1 MELLSKDNPIETI
14 ESHTQN
20 LLKNFDILNNLYPEI
35 KYLDWEILKLACI
48 YHDLGK
54 ISTKFQNKIIKKIKS
69 NNKEYE
75 LKKYDIKDTIEDLYS
90 GELEIP
96 HNYLSPAFLP
106 YKKLFQ
112 KWDKEKIRIL
122 VRVIFK
128 HHKKTNYN
136 FKKINFFLKNDIEK
150 NFQFLKFKKIKEIDL
165 SEGIQEFERYA
176 KKIEKDNLNPEMF
189 YKYILILG
197 LLKKI
202 DYASSSC
209 VKINTNGKISTLEV
223 EKPNKDLIEKVSGM
237 LSNLSAEGK
246 NSLQKYLENN
256 KDENNVI
263 VASTGMGKTEA
274 GLLWIGNNKGFF
286 SLPLKVSADSI
297 YKRIKEKKSIENSNY
312 IGFEEVGLLHSDTL
326 TNYRE
331 EFLINNRDGAELIE
345 YTNLTRQL
353 SLPLT
358 VCTLDQ
364 LIDFVYLY
372 EGFELKL
379 AILSYSKLIIDE
391 IQMYSSKY
399 LGTILTALKYITD
412 VSGKFTIMTATLPPI
427 IEYYLKEKLKIDYRK
442 PGNPFLKNLI
452 RHKMKIFEENINTDR
467 IIENYKDKRV
477 LVICNTVKKAQ
488 EIYMNL
494 KEKLPEY
501 EVFLLHS
508 RFIKK
513 DRKNLEDKLKYSG
526 NRKNNVKNQIW
537 VSTQI
542 VECSLD
548 LDFDILYTELSGLI
562 QRMGRVYRN
571 RELNSEIMYNVYVF
585 TGTDRSFPSGIKYE
599 NKKSVADFDLF
610 NESKKTLLNYKNE
623 IITEDE
629 KIKWVEN
636 TYTYEKLKCT
646 RFHKEVKK
654 QINYLQNLRAFD
666 ADKFRIDIR
675 EIETVNILPKVIYDE
690 NRKEID
696 NLKAKINRA
705 DLSDIDKF
713 KYIEMLRKFY
723 VPVYPS
729 MKKKIVD
736 KMKINKKFK
745 EYDVDIV
752 DIDYTCEIGINI

>member
-1 MELLSKDNPIETI
+1 MEILSKDDPIETI

-54 ISTKFQNKIIKKIKS
+54 VSTKFQNKIIKKIKS
-69 NNKEYE
+69 NNKEFE

-90 GELEIP
+90 EELEIP

-122 VRVIFK
+122 VRAIFK
-128 HHKKTNYN
+128 HHKRTEYN

-150 NFQFLKFKKIKEIDL
+150 NFPFLKFKKIKEIDL

-189 YKYILILG
+189 YKYILTLG

-209 VKINTNGKISTLEV
+209 VKIGINGEANTLDV
-223 EKPNKDLIEKVSGM
+223 EKPNKNLIEKVSGM
-237 LSNLSAEGK
+237 LSNLSPEGK
-246 NSLQKYLENN
+246 NSLQKYLESNT
-256 KDENNVI
+256 DGNNVI
-263 VASTGMGKTEA
+263 IASTGMGKTEA

-286 SLPLKVSADSI
+286 SLPFKVSADSI
-297 YKRIKEKKSIENSNY
+297 YRRIKEKKSAVNNNY

-331 EFLINNRDGAELIE
+331 EFLNNNRNEAELIE
-345 YTNLTRQL
+345 YTDLTRQF

-379 AILSYSKLIIDE
+379 ATLSYSKLIIDE

-399 LGTILTALKYITD
+399 LGTILTALKYVTD
-412 VSGKFTIMTATLPPI
+412 VGGRFTIMTATLPPI
-427 IEYYLKEKLKIDYRK
+427 IEYYLKKKLKIDYKK
-442 PGNPFLKNLI
+442 PESPFLKNLI

-467 IIENYKDKRV
+467 IIEDYKDKRV

-488 EIYMNL
+488 EMFMNL

-548 LDFDILYTELSGLI
+548 LDFDILYTELSELSGLI

-571 RELNSEIMYNVYVF
+571 RELNSEITYNVYVF

-599 NKKSVADFDLF
+599 NKKSVVDFDLF
-610 NESKKTLLNYKNE
+610 NES
-623 IITEDE
+623 
-629 KIKWVEN
+629 
-636 TYTYEKLKCT
+636 
-646 RFHKEVKK
+646 
-654 QINYLQNLRAFD
+654 
-666 ADKFRIDIR
+666 
-675 EIETVNILPKVIYDE
+675 
-690 NRKEID
+690 
-696 NLKAKINRA
+696 
-705 DLSDIDKF
+705 
-713 KYIEMLRKFY
+713 
-723 VPVYPS
+723 
-729 MKKKIVD
+729 
-736 KMKINKKFK
+736 
-745 EYDVDIV
+745 
-752 DIDYTCEIGINI
+752 